1 MGKLMGDGASN
12 NDMMTTSLA
21 ELLDDFNPTD
31 QERCLNHV
39 LHLNTIRIINPFDVK
54 PWHLDHALA
63 DAARKHEAISN
74 DLTSLGDMDKED
86 EAREG

>member
-39 LHLNTIRIINPFDVK
+39 LHLDTIRIINPFDAK
-54 PWHLDHALA
+54 PGHLDHALA
-63 DAARKHEAISN
+63 DVTHKLEAIGN
-74 DLTSLGDMDKED
+74 GLTSLGDMDEED